1 MAKATLWRCKSSGL
15 DLRYMTS
22 QIMEKYIDYL
32 SVFRKEDKDMSPI
45 EENSS
50 NESTYQ
56 AITISLHISLPKISL
71 NSSKIFPVYLAF
83 IIDIIY
89 NHGLY

>member
-1 MAKATLWRCKSSGL
+1 
-15 DLRYMTS
+15 MTS

-56 AITISLHISLPKISL
+56 AITISLHINLPK
-71 NSSKIFPVYLAF
+71 NIFKWL
-83 IIDIIY
+83 
-89 NHGLY
+89 

>member
-1 MAKATLWRCKSSGL
+1 MAKATLQRCKSLGL

-22 QIMEKYIDYL
+22 QIMEKYIDYS
-32 SVFRKEDKDMSPI
+32 SVFRKEDNDMSPI
-45 EENSS
+45 EENSL

-56 AITISLHISLPKISL
+56 AISISLHINLPKISL